1 MSGDQA
7 QIDRIKS
14 RYKDEDAV
22 ESAIRKALRENDPRI
37 KEAAQADFDGDVEEY
52 DRIINEIIR
61 EGNFDKDDILAAV
74 KSERN
79 GLEPEDEEDDSPAA
93 DKEVSIYTVE
103 HYFTAIKSGKTSLAN
118 SAKDDIIKT
127 AVANGKSMED
137 AESSFYSSFRNHA
150 KKVYAEGGLTR
161 SEAERMLIQYGNR
174 EKDDAYWDLKEWDY
188 FKQNGTED
196 GYSKYNNFYE
206 AVRTGRNLKA
216 VIKEYTSHGV
226 EAQTLASRITT
237 YFKPLYVNM
246 SNSERAKLKGYLLNA
261 YVQLGYSRAEK
272 MKDIN
277 NWLKDKD

>member
-1 MSGDQA
+1 
-7 QIDRIKS
+7 
-14 RYKDEDAV
+14 
-22 ESAIRKALRENDPRI
+22 
-37 KEAAQADFDGDVEEY
+37 
-52 DRIINEIIR
+52 
-61 EGNFDKDDILAAV
+61 
-74 KSERN
+74 
-79 GLEPEDEEDDSPAA
+79 
-93 DKEVSIYTVE
+93 
-103 HYFTAIKSGKTSLAN
+103 
-118 SAKDDIIKT
+118 
-127 AVANGKSMED
+127 MED

-196 GYSKYNNFYE
+196 GYSKYNNFYD

-226 EAQTLASRITT
+226 EATTLSRQITT

>member
-7 QIDRIKS
+7 QIDRIKG

-196 GYSKYNNFYE
+196 GYSKYNNFYD

-226 EAQTLASRITT
+226 EATTLSRQITT